1 MSLARK
7 ENLVSGYDQY
17 KKNEVA
23 TVSQGKLIVMLY
35 EGAIRFLKIASE
47 NMTPRKYDLV
57 NNNIIKAQDIVTEL
71 ILALNMDEG
80 GKMANDLLSIYVYIK
95 KRLLEANMK
104 KDSAII
110 NEILGYFTNLKEAWE
125 EVAKKETSAG
135 NQVSIDRG
143 AGFSI
148 RG

>member
-7 ENLVSGYDQY
+7 ESLGYDQY

-35 EGAIRFLKIASE
+35 EGAIRFLKIAAE
-47 NMTPRKYDLV
+47 NMTPRKYELV
-57 NNNIIKAQDIVTEL
+57 NNNIIKTQEIVTEL

-104 KDSAII
+104 KDEKIVQ
-110 NEILGYFTNLKEAWE
+110 EVLGHFANLKEAWE

-135 NQVSIDRG
+135 NQIAIERG
-143 AGFSI
+143 SGFSI

>member
-7 ENLVSGYDQY
+7 ESTASGYDQY
-17 KKNEVA
+17 KRNEVA

-47 NMTPRKYDLV
+47 NMTPRKYELV
-57 NNNIIKAQDIVTEL
+57 NNNIIKTQEIVTEL

-104 KDSAII
+104 KDEKII
-110 NEILGYFTNLKEAWE
+110 KEILGYFTNLKEAWE
-125 EVAKKETSAG
+125 EVAKKELNVG
-135 NQVSIDRG
+135 NQVPIERG
-143 AGFSI
+143 SGFSI

>member
-7 ENLVSGYDQY
+7 ENTASGYDQY
-17 KKNEVA
+17 KRNEVA

-47 NMTPRKYDLV
+47 NMTPRKYELV
-57 NNNIIKAQDIVTEL
+57 NNNIIKTQEIVTEL

-104 KDSAII
+104 KDEKII
-110 NEILGYFTNLKEAWE
+110 KEILGYFTNLKEAWE
-125 EVAKKETSAG
+125 EVAKKELNVG
-135 NQVSIDRG
+135 NQVPIERG
-143 AGFSI
+143 SGFSI